1 MTIFEQLRA
10 YAPVNAQ
17 EASDRRLILQYA
29 EQFGNLF
36 TRKNE
41 MAHLTASC
49 WIVNPARTKALL
61 AYHNI
66 YDSWAWL
73 GGHADGMEDLLAV
86 ACKEANEESGVTA
99 VPVSPEIFSVEIL
112 GVAGHVKR
120 GKYVSAHLHLNVTY
134 LLQADESQALHE
146 KPDENSGVRWF
157 ALPDVLP
164 NIREPEM
171 RVVYQKLMDKCAA
184 LNLKLKSRFAPGW
197 CEAAS
202 FFRAVRASRAP
213 V

>member
-1 MTIFEQLRA
+1 MTIFEQLLA

-36 TRKNE
+36 TRENE

-86 ACKEANEESGVTA
+86 ALKEANEESGVTA

-134 LLQADESQALHE
+134 LLQADEAQALHE

-157 ALPDVLP
+157 ALPDVLS

-184 LNLKLKSRFAPGW
+184 LHL
-197 CEAAS
+197 
-202 FFRAVRASRAP
+202 
-213 V
+213 

>member
-1 MTIFEQLRA
+1 
-10 YAPVNAQ
+10 
-17 EASDRRLILQYA
+17 
-29 EQFGNLF
+29 
-36 TRKNE
+36 
-41 MAHLTASC
+41 
-49 WIVNPARTKALL
+49 
-61 AYHNI
+61 
-66 YDSWAWL
+66 
-73 GGHADGMEDLLAV
+73 MEDLLAV

-184 LNLKLKSRFAPGW
+184 LHL
-197 CEAAS
+197 
-202 FFRAVRASRAP
+202 
-213 V
+213 

>member
-1 MTIFEQLRA
+1 MTIFEQLRGFV
-10 YAPVNAQ
+10 PFNEQ

-29 EQFGNLF
+29 DTFSDLF
-36 TRKNE
+36 TRENE

-49 WIVNPARTKALL
+49 WIVNPARTKVLM

-86 ACKEANEESGVTA
+86 ALKEANEESGVQA
-99 VPVSPEIFSVEIL
+99 VPVLDDIFSVEIL

-134 LLQADESQALHE
+134 LLQADEAQTLRE
-146 KPDENSGVRWF
+146 KPDENSAVRWF
-157 ALPDVLP
+157 ALTDVLP
-164 NIREPEM
+164 NTREPEM
-171 RVVYQKLMDKCAA
+171 RVVYQKLMDKCAR
-184 LNLKLKSRFAPGW
+184 L
-197 CEAAS
+197 
-202 FFRAVRASRAP
+202 
-213 V
+213 